1 MFFLSF
7 CFLIRKAFNYF
18 SPPKPKSIVRN
29 YTRFQGR
36 FRLGVRKNFFPEG
49 VVRLSMEVFEERI
62 DVVLGDVVNEQY
74 WW

>member
-1 MFFLSF
+1 M
-7 CFLIRKAFNYF
+7 
-18 SPPKPKSIVRN
+18 
-29 YTRFQGR
+29 RFQGR